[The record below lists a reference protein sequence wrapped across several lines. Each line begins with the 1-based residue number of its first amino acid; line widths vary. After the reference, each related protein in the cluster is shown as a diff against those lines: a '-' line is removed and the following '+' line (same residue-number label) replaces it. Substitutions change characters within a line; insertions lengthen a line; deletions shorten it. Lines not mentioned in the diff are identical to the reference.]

1 MPATKYTY
9 SISADFPAQKVDPS
23 RLTSEV
29 QGSSIVTALDHVD
42 TSGDDCDVWFKEV
55 LSAGDET
62 TLDGLVAVHSGA
74 PLPDGSR
81 DAFGNPVVGLSTRQA
96 DGTSLVAV
104 KSRFGREVI
113 YATHNFCDPTTW
125 YSESVRVTDKVL
137 TDNAGTWESGDTNW
151 IDLDHGKVFDEDAV
165 KEDQAIFNPPPHGY
179 AILVTVDGAAKT
191 ARAPW
196 ANSGGDFTVN
206 YAAGTIT
213 PTTEDWT
220 GKAVLASYSKAA
232 TSAWVVTPTEERSLI
247 IEAAEIQ
254 FSSDV
259 VLNASL
265 RMEVYGL
272 VDFFAP
278 QLLQSNGGP
287 LPAGTPIP
295 IEETLYK
302 TIDQLIDEAIGAY
315 PVIPA
320 FSNAAGRGYT
330 QSRHIFQFHYAS
342 ARAVYSS
349 LGMFIRISIE
359 GDQPFGGERATA
371 TFYCL
376 SKADPGPA
384 GALLVLTDAS
394 GG

>member
-1 MPATKYTY
+1 MAATKYTFAL
-9 SISADFPAQKVDPS
+9 SSFPNGACATD
-23 RLTSEV
+23 RLQQEIRASE
-29 QGSSIVTALDHVD
+29 ILTALDRIDTAGSDVD
-42 TSGDDCDVWFKEV
+42 IWFRDA
-55 LSAGDET
+55 LSTGDET
-62 TLDGLVAVHSGA
+62 ILGALVAAHSGA

-125 YSESVRVTDKVL
+125 YSESERVTDKAL
-137 TDNAGTWESGDTNW
+137 TDNAGTWESGDPNW

-165 KEDQAIFNPPPHGY
+165 KADQAIFDPPPHGY
-179 AILVTVDGAAKT
+179 AILVTVDGVEKT

-196 ANSGGDFTVN
+196 ASSGGDFTVN

-220 GKAVLASYSKAA
+220 GKTVLVSYSKAT
-232 TSAWVVTPTEERSLI
+232 TSAWIVTPSEERALI

-254 FSSDV
+254 FAGDV

-278 QLLQSNGGP
+278 QLLQANGGP
-287 LPAGTPIP
+287 LPSGTPIP

-330 QSRHIFQFHYAS
+330 QPRHIFQFHYAS

-376 SKADPGPA
+376 SKIDPGPA
-384 GALLVLTDAS
+384 AALLVLTDAS
-394 GG
+394 GD